1 MDKGFNPEL
10 IAFWLWG
17 MVKNDVIWEM
27 SVYVFALNLAPC
39 ALFRK
44 ERKKMKKFCWLISLV
59 MIVSLLGACQSAPP
73 PNDWTIGPLP
83 VPPAS
88 PEPPPLKVTLPTT
101 LPAMLSIL
109 QTRIYFTG
117 SGYQPNEMV
126 VVKMDVPPGVEI
138 PGVKPGEPVGVASAN
153 ADGKGNFTADVDA
166 ETKIQTF
173 LRGKILPTRA
183 PDPGSLK
190 PIPHGMYTF
199 RSIGTESGKV
209 GVSRIEFVSPAPK

>member
-1 MDKGFNPEL
+1 
-10 IAFWLWG
+10 
-17 MVKNDVIWEM
+17 
-27 SVYVFALNLAPC
+27 
-39 ALFRK
+39 
-44 ERKKMKKFCWLISLV
+44 MKKFSWLIFLV

-73 PNDWTIGPLP
+73 SKDWTLGPLP

-138 PGVKPGEPVGVASAN
+138 PAVKPGEPVGVAFAK
-153 ADGKGNFTADVDA
+153 ADGKGNFTADVAA

-173 LRGKILPTRA
+173 LRGTLLPTLA
-183 PDPGSLK
+183 PDPRSLK
-190 PIPHGMYTF
+190 PIPHGIYTF

-209 GVSRIEFVSPAPK
+209 GVSRVEFVPPAPK

>member
-1 MDKGFNPEL
+1 
-10 IAFWLWG
+10 

-27 SVYVFALNLAPC
+27 TVYVFALSPEPC

-44 ERKKMKKFCWLISLV
+44 ERKEMKKFCWLIFLV
-59 MIVSLLGACQSAPP
+59 MIISLLAGCKGA
-73 PNDWTIGPLP
+73 T
-83 VPPAS
+83 
-88 PEPPPLKVTLPTT
+88 PPPLQDFIPAWNPPPLPPESPSLKVILPTT

-117 SGYQPNEMV
+117 SGYKPNEMV

-138 PGVKPGEPVGVASAN
+138 PAVKPGEPVGVAFAN
-153 ADGKGNFTADVDA
+153 ADGKGNFTADVAA

-173 LRGKILPTRA
+173 LRGTLLPTLA
-183 PDPGSLK
+183 PDPRSLK
-190 PIPHGMYTF
+190 PIPPGIYTF

-209 GVSRIEFVSPAPK
+209 GVSRIEFVPPAPE

>member
-1 MDKGFNPEL
+1 
-10 IAFWLWG
+10 
-17 MVKNDVIWEM
+17 
-27 SVYVFALNLAPC
+27 
-39 ALFRK
+39 
-44 ERKKMKKFCWLISLV
+44 MKKFCWLISLV

-138 PGVKPGEPVGVASAN
+138 PAVKPGESVGVAFAN
-153 ADGKGNFTADVDA
+153 ADGKGNFTADVAA
-166 ETKIQTF
+166 ETKTKTF
-173 LRGKILPTRA
+173 LRGTLLPTLA
-183 PDPGSLK
+183 PDPRSFR
-190 PIPHGMYTF
+190 PIPHGIYTF

-209 GVSRIEFVSPAPK
+209 GVSKVEFVPPAPK

>member
-1 MDKGFNPEL
+1 
-10 IAFWLWG
+10 
-17 MVKNDVIWEM
+17 
-27 SVYVFALNLAPC
+27 
-39 ALFRK
+39 
-44 ERKKMKKFCWLISLV
+44 MKKFYWLIFLL
-59 MIVSLLGACQSAPP
+59 MIVSLLAGCKGS
-73 PNDWTIGPLP
+73 T
-83 VPPAS
+83 
-88 PEPPPLKVTLPTT
+88 PPPLQDLIPAWNPPPLPPDSPPLRVTLPTT
-101 LPAMLSIL
+101 LPAMLSLI

-153 ADGKGNFTADVDA
+153 ADGKGNFTADVGA
-166 ETKIQTF
+166 ETKIETF

-209 GVSRIEFVSPAPK
+209 GVSRIEFVPPVSK